1 MWIDVMTITN
11 KAIEDELRLKLAEQY
26 AVLDGRT
33 FQEFLQASLIW
44 LKANQQV
51 VNSLN
56 VFPVP
61 DGDTGTNMVL
71 TLQSAMEELNN
82 LEEHDISDIG
92 HAIAHGALMGARG
105 NSGVILSQIWRGFAR
120 ALDDLEVMNAAVFV
134 QALQEARD
142 TAYKGVVRP
151 VEGTILT
158 VSSDIASAAA
168 KAHESGVDS
177 VFALLEHVVEAAD
190 LSVQHTPELLPVLKE
205 AGVVDSGGKG
215 LFFIMEGMLRY
226 AYDQPLDQPITE
238 VQPLDALQINDAAE
252 TIEPG
257 QDWEVVVDFHPQA
270 ELDLGRFYSGLEEL
284 GTSIQMGEGD
294 GMYRMHIHVP
304 DKSEYRTIDYVK
316 NFGTI
321 TNIAIENLMLQV
333 GGRKG
338 VEDISSLEL
347 EEIQADEIAVVAV
360 APGYGLA
367 RVFASLGVAALIEG
381 GQTMNPST
389 QEIIAAFEDLPSQ
402 QIIILPNNKNILL
415 AAQQAV
421 ELSVKQVKV
430 VPSVSVPEGIAAMF
444 AYEKDGDLEPV
455 AKAMQAALDEIQTI
469 QITTATRTVE
479 IDDVQVKE
487 GQVIGLLENKLAAAG
502 DEIQD
507 VLDHVMEKAML
518 EDIELIT
525 LYYGEN
531 YTEEEA
537 QKTAERMMSKFEG
550 IEAEVHAGNQPHY
563 QLIISL
569 E

>member
-1 MWIDVMTITN
+1 MQLS
-11 KAIEDELRLKLAEQY
+11 KRY
-26 AVLDGRT
+26 AVLDGKT
-33 FQEFLQASLIW
+33 FQKFAKASLTW
-44 LKANQQV
+44 LRANQQI

-71 TLQSAMEELNN
+71 TMQSALEELER
-82 LEEHDISDIG
+82 LDERDVSDIG

-120 ALDDLEVMNAAVFV
+120 ALDDLETMDAAVFV
-134 QALQEARD
+134 KALAEARD

-158 VSSDIASAAA
+158 VSTDIAAAAA
-168 KAHESGVDS
+168 KAHASGVES
-177 VFALLEHVVEAAD
+177 VFGILEHVVEAAD
-190 LSVQHTPELLPVLKE
+190 LSVQHTPDLLPVLKE

-226 AYDQPLDQPITE
+226 AYDQPLDKPITE
-238 VQPLDALQINDAAE
+238 VQPLNALQIDEAAE

-257 QDWEVVVDFHPQA
+257 QDWEVVVDFKPAA
-270 ELDLGRFYSGLEEL
+270 ELDLPRFYSGLEEL

-294 GMYRMHIHVP
+294 GIYRMHIHVP
-304 DKSEYRTIDYVK
+304 DKTEYRTIDYVK
-316 NFGTI
+316 EFGEI
-321 TNIAIENLMLQV
+321 TNVAIENLMLQMAERTSA
-333 GGRKG
+333 GRI
-338 VEDISSLEL
+338 DSLEL
-347 EEIQADEIAVVAV
+347 EDIQADQIAVVAV
-360 APGYGLA
+360 APGFGLA
-367 RVFASLGVAALIEG
+367 RVFASLGVAAIVEG

-389 QEIIAAFEDLPSQ
+389 QEIMASFEDLPAQSV
-402 QIIILPNNKNILL
+402 IILPNNKNILL

-421 ELSVKQVKV
+421 ELSVKNVAV

-444 AYEKDGDLEPV
+444 AYEKDGKLDPV
-455 AKAMQAALDEIQTI
+455 VEGMKAALEDIQTI

-502 DEIQD
+502 DDIQD
-507 VLDHVMEKAML
+507 VLDQVLDKAKMD
-518 EDIELIT
+518 EVELIT
-525 LYYGEN
+525 LYYGED
-531 YTEEEA
+531 YSEEET
-537 QKTAERMMSKFEG
+537 QKTADRLMSKYDS